1 MPTDRSARRIL
12 SAAMGITAI
21 FDVAGM
27 TIYQRM
33 RPVMP
38 PSSPP
43 EEDPFGAAMATIL
56 SARPQQAD
64 PARDESG
71 ETLPR

>member
-1 MPTDRSARRIL
+1 
-12 SAAMGITAI
+12 MGIAAV

-27 TIYQRM
+27 TVYQRM

-38 PSSPP
+38 PSTAP
-43 EEDPFGAAMATIL
+43 EEDPFGAAMATIM

>member
-1 MPTDRSARRIL
+1 
-12 SAAMGITAI
+12 MGITAI

-27 TIYQRM
+27 TVYQRM

-43 EEDPFGAAMATIL
+43 EEDPFGAAMTTIL
-56 SARPQQAD
+56 SARPKQAD

>member
-12 SAAMGITAI
+12 SAVMGIAAI

-27 TIYQRM
+27 TLYQRM

-43 EEDPFGAAMATIL
+43 EEDPFAAAMATIM
-56 SARPQQAD
+56 SARPQSAD

-71 ETLPR
+71 ETLAR

>member
-12 SAAMGITAI
+12 SAVMGIAAI

-27 TIYQRM
+27 TLYQRM

-38 PSSPP
+38 PSSPSG
-43 EEDPFGAAMATIL
+43 EDPFSAAMATIM